1 MSDWPLAAEALI
13 GATDAGSE
21 HLADVWTLA
30 YAAERA
36 TLRLAAAPGAEGE
49 VRWTETAVELSAA
62 LAELERADP
71 SLPGVAAAVDLGH
84 PVPNSGSD
92 AGDIVARL
100 IRAALAD
107 LRVAPGGS
115 TQETPAVA
123 RVSGL
128 LSGAHLRLTGRLP

>member
-13 GATDAGSE
+13 GATDVGSE
-21 HLADVWTLA
+21 HLAGVWTLA

-36 TLRLAAAPGAEGE
+36 TLRLAAGLGAEDE

-71 SLPGVAAAVDLGH
+71 SLPGVAAAVDLGR

-92 AGDIVARL
+92 AGEVVARV
-100 IRAALAD
+100 IHAAIAD
-107 LRVAPGGS
+107 LRVVPGGS
-115 TQETPAVA
+115 THESLAVA

-128 LSGAHLRLTGRLP
+128 LAGAHLRLTGRLP